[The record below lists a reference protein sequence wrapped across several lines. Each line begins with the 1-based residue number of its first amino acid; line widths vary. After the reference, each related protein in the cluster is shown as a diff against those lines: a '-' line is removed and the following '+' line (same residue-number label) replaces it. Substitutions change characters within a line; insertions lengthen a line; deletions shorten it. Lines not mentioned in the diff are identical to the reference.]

1 MIQKVNGIL
10 LFFEKSGS
18 GRPLLLIHG
27 NGEDHEIFDRL
38 VTELE
43 KTYTV
48 YAIDSRGHGKSSD
61 VEEFHYDDMVRD
73 IVSLIEI
80 EKLEKPILYGFSD
93 GGIVGLLLAS
103 NYPSLL
109 SKLIISGA
117 NSHPTG
123 LKIKWQLLFH
133 FLFLKHKDSKIK
145 LLLTEPNITREMLEK
160 IEIPVLILAG
170 QHDMVKK
177 SDTVFIAKHIRFGE
191 LKIVANEDHSSY
203 VVHSEK
209 LYPLL
214 EMFLES

>member
-43 KTYTV
+43 KKYTV

-61 VEEFHYDDMVRD
+61 VDKFHYDDMVRD

-170 QHDMVKK
+170 KYDMIKK
-177 SDTVFIAKHIRFGE
+177 SDTEFIARHIRFGE

-203 VVHSEK
+203 VIHSEK

-214 EMFLES
+214 EMFLKS

>member
-43 KTYTV
+43 KKYTV

-61 VEEFHYDDMVRD
+61 VDKFHYDDMVRD

-177 SDTVFIAKHIRFGE
+177 SDIVFIAKHIRFGE

-214 EMFLES
+214 EMFLKS